1 MATGASWMVVMRMF
15 DRGLGVIS
23 TVILARLLLPS
34 DYGLVAMAAGFAEL
48 LSLVAAFGFD
58 SALIQRSDSARAHF
72 DTAWTL
78 NVLLGL
84 LLGAALLGFAPLVA
98 DYFSEPRLT
107 DIMRVM
113 AMSPILN
120 GFCNIGTVLFRKDLN
135 FQLEAVYMA
144 LRRILGFG
152 VTLAAAYWFRSYWAL
167 VAGTVATALAGLV
180 LSFVLHPYRPRLTLA
195 ERASLFG
202 FSAWL
207 LLNNI
212 IRFTN
217 TRALEIIIAKHAGS
231 RSLGL
236 FSVAND
242 IASLPT
248 SELSAPINRALFPG
262 YARFQD
268 DDAQLR
274 RLVLEVFALLALV
287 ALPAGVGIAAL
298 ASLLVPVMLG
308 ANWLDAVPIV
318 QILAFS
324 CVMTVM
330 QNNSYL
336 VYLVKGRPQITTWI
350 GGSFAV
356 LQALLVV
363 LLLPGHGVI
372 GAATGVLLSRACY
385 IPIELGMLMR
395 ILAIRPRAFSDVML
409 RPIAASVVM
418 WWVVTAL
425 AQEIKILSAGQGLL
439 ALLGVALCGALAFAL
454 VVLLLWRLS
463 GKIESGERLLLK
475 LVPGGSHVERVLFK
489 MLRFPNQVS

>member
-84 LLGAALLGFAPLVA
+84 LLGAALLGCAPLVA

-336 VYLVKGRPQITTWI
+336 VYLVKSSTT
-350 GGSFAV
+350 S
-356 LQALLVV
+356 
-363 LLLPGHGVI
+363 
-372 GAATGVLLSRACY
+372 
-385 IPIELGMLMR
+385 
-395 ILAIRPRAFSDVML
+395 
-409 RPIAASVVM
+409 
-418 WWVVTAL
+418 
-425 AQEIKILSAGQGLL
+425 SA
-439 ALLGVALCGALAFAL
+439 
-454 VVLLLWRLS
+454 
-463 GKIESGERLLLK
+463 
-475 LVPGGSHVERVLFK
+475 
-489 MLRFPNQVS
+489 